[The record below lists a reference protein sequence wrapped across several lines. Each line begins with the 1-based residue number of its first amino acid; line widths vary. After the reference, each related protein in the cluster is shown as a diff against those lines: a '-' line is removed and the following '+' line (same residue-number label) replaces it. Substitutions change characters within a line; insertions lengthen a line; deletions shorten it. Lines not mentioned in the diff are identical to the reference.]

1 MDKNEEL
8 NRVHAPYNFVPFSST
23 LIKRYEKIQE
33 LPPHDQIDP
42 KLKTGEIYVR
52 LEVEMP
58 IYVSN
63 GQDQGFFK
71 GPDGNY
77 QIPGSS
83 IRGMLRENMQVI
95 HWERRLRKGIPKPW
109 L

>member
-8 NRVHAPYNFVPFSST
+8 KRVHAPYNFVPFSST

-52 LEVEMP
+52 LEAEMP

-63 GQDQGFFK
+63 GQGKYADSWHGACK
-71 GPDGNY
+71 
-77 QIPGSS
+77 
-83 IRGMLRENMQVI
+83 V
-95 HWERRLRKGIPKPW
+95 ERRSCRLPDLFP
-109 L
+109 